1 MEQRKNMQQKEP
13 WENFRIFL
21 DGVSQNIYFDR
32 LTDKNKL
39 KTDREATKRE
49 RNQSDEKIVRNTIGE

>member
-1 MEQRKNMQQKEP
+1 MQQKEP